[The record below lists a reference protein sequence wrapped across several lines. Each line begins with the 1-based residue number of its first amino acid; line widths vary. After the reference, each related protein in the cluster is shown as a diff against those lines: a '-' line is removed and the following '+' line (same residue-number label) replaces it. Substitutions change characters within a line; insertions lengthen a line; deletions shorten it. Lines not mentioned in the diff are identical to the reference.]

1 MSDDATTDPH
11 AGDLPF
17 PDDVVERHIRLGE
30 DSSWEFKEVTF
41 SASRISSRERDT
53 WADEIGAFAN
63 SEGGVLLLGVTDEGV
78 VTGMSREQ
86 LDMVEQAVR
95 EISVNSVKPPVRVQ
109 TYRREL
115 LGRAFLLVAVPHGDT
130 QHDSP
135 GGVFQRVGAAKVLL
149 SPDERLRLAQR
160 RGQARSVGFD
170 H

>member
-1 MSDDATTDPH
+1 MSDDATTDPY
-11 AGDLPF
+11 AADLPF
-17 PDDVVERHIRLGE
+17 PDDMVERHVRLGA

-41 SASRISSRERDT
+41 STSRVIKRERDA

-63 SEGGVLLLGVTDEGV
+63 SDGGVLLLGVTDEGE

-86 LDMVEQAVR
+86 LDIVEQAVR

-115 LGRAFLLVAVPHGDT
+115 RGRAFLLVAVPRGDT

-135 GGVFQRVGAAKVLL
+135 SGAFQRVGAARVLL
-149 SPDERLRLAQR
+149 SPDERLR
-160 RGQARSVGFD
+160 
-170 H
+170 